1 MVLNFNALFFVVWKT
16 KFMLKEK
23 CHSISFFHRKTKVSF
38 CDLEVDFSLSCTN
51 NFIEIADVAE
61 PRTLVS
67 PQYLCQT
74 SLIFFCTH
82 ISSVLF
88 LSSSNLKLYS
98 YSYPEWSNDNVLMF
112 IKFIVSYMTISAEEI
127 ASEIAFRWY
136 WFSLCISPLG
146 WSNITDAV
154 N

>member
-1 MVLNFNALFFVVWKT
+1 MACT
-16 KFMLKEK
+16 K
-23 CHSISFFHRKTKVSF
+23 
-38 CDLEVDFSLSCTN
+38 

-61 PRTLVS
+61 PKPLVS
-67 PQYLCQT
+67 VQYLCQT

-88 LSSSNLKLYS
+88 RSSNLKLYS
-98 YSYPEWSNDNVLMF
+98 YSYPERSDDNVLMF

-136 WFSLCISPLG
+136 
-146 WSNITDAV
+146 
-154 N
+154 